1 MSDFFGAMGTAL
13 YAKLAG
19 GTALVA
25 ALGGSAIYADQA
37 PQGATPPYVIFSH
50 QGGGVES
57 TYAVEMRSNLWF
69 VRAWADSRS
78 KAAYLDGLCLDL
90 LHRGSLTVAGWSTIW
105 LWRESDVELTD
116 NLPNGVQRYMA
127 GGMYRVRL
135 SK

>member
-78 KAAYLDGLCLDL
+78 EAAYIDGLCLDL
-90 LHRGSLTVAGWSTIW
+90 LHRGSLTVSGWSTIW
-105 LWRESDVELTD
+105 LWRESDMELTD